1 MINRIFI
8 IMSTLLTAM
17 FVLPSCD
24 KGDNPVA
31 YVDFTH
37 LRKYNSKDKEHL
49 PHMWDMLHTTAT
61 LQGIVNRESPQ
72 IYIEYVVADK
82 LEVAPIISGKRLS
95 IYISQ

>member
-1 MINRIFI
+1 
-8 IMSTLLTAM
+8 MSTLLAAM

-61 LQGIVNRESPQ
+61 LQGIVNREYGFSTAVGLFNSVVNIVFLVVSNQ
-72 IYIEYVVADK
+72 ISKKVTETFVH
-82 LEVAPIISGKRLS
+82 
-95 IYISQ
+95 